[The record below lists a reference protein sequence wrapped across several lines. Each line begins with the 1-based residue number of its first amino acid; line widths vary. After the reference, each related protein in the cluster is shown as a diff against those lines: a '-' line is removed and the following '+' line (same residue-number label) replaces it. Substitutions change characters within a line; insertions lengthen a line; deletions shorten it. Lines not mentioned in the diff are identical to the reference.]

1 MASRPIWKGAISFGL
16 VHVPVTLYSLEK
28 SSDLHFKL
36 LDSRNQSTIKYQR
49 VNEKTGEEVPWD
61 KIVKGFEYSKNN
73 FVIMEDEDFKNA
85 AVEATQLVEIQN
97 FVDRAEIGDE
107 FFDKPYILVPQK
119 KAEKG
124 YVLLRQIL
132 EKTNRVGIA
141 KVVLK
146 SREYL
151 AAMAPKEGALILL
164 LMRFAEEL
172 RSLSEFDIPAG
183 SASEFKAT
191 SKEIDL
197 AEQLVNAQTV
207 EWDPKE
213 YQDEY
218 RDRLLDYIEKKA
230 QSGKLAVLE
239 PEGETAGE
247 TVSNVIDLVDLLRQS
262 VESAGGKAEPTK
274 KSKSSKRKHA

>member
-49 VNEKTGEEVPWD
+49 INEKTGEEVPWD

-73 FVIMEDEDFKNA
+73 FVIMEEEDFKNA

-107 FFDKPYILVPQK
+107 YFDKPYILVPQR

-124 YVLLRQIL
+124 YVLLREIL

-151 AAMAPKEGALILL
+151 AAMAAKEGALVLL

-172 RSLSEFDIPAG
+172 RSLSEFDIPEKA
-183 SASEFKAT
+183 ASEYKVT
-191 SKEIDL
+191 PKEIEL

-207 EWDPKE
+207 EWNPKE

-218 RDRLLDYIEKKA
+218 RDRLLEYIEKKA
-230 QSGKLAVLE
+230 QSGNLSVIEPAGE
-239 PEGETAGE
+239 PEGE

-262 VESAGGKAEPTK
+262 VESAGGNSQPAKKA
-274 KSKSSKRKHA
+274 KSSKRKHA